1 MDGNR
6 DILGLTLKRRFR
18 GLDRVD
24 EAGREAVFGEL
35 GLGRGLAAAALWH
48 KLPDEAHDGGEEIE
62 GEDDGAQEHL
72 PDPPD
77 GVDHECV
84 AASDIDAGDG
94 GAGVARLDPV
104 EGPKL
109 VFGGDAEAGL
119 ADIELGGAFA
129 VAALDA
135 EMPVL
140 QRDIGAL
147 GDALGDPQPVARV
160 DGQVDAGGL
169 GLSPQRES
177 PGPAGPQVLASVL
190 NALHALGFIR
200 AGHGDRLYHRG
211 WGFHPR
217 TKSALSQASAL
228 SGRLSSSCPASL
240 DAQG

>member
-24 EAGREAVFGEL
+24 EAGCEAVFGER

-62 GEDDGAQEHL
+62 GEDDGAQQHL

-104 EGPKL
+104 EGAKL

-140 QRDIGAL
+140 QRDVGTL
-147 GDALGDPQPVARV
+147 GDALGASPWRELTVRLTPAALVCARS
-160 DGQVDAGGL
+160 
-169 GLSPQRES
+169 LSPRS
-177 PGPAGPQVLASVL
+177 GGPQVLASIL
-190 NALHALGFIR
+190 DTLHALGFIR
-200 AGHGDRLYHRG
+200 AGHGDRLY
-211 WGFHPR
+211 
-217 TKSALSQASAL
+217 
-228 SGRLSSSCPASL
+228 
-240 DAQG
+240 QGLGV